1 MYFGTWS
8 RLTWFLPPHSPVG
21 GFATELYAAHYCHSR
36 TAFDSECRTTGLTS
50 KPHHAHGNFAPLM
63 WIVSPATGI
72 DFQPQTRLPCRPYY
86 TAVPIGWQYV
96 FPAKNNI
103 CVVFFRMSRRFR
115 SKRKFILC
123 FLRNYFEFAGSAP
136 YAHKCGAP
144 CFELYFRKDAF
155 SSFSVLFPICRILQK
170 LHPQAC
176 KTRKLFGSGL
186 PEVLSLSAKHS
197 DYKSAKIGCQTL
209 RRTKFRQFYENT
221 LKNLRI
227 RGKLWNTDKTNA
239 VFKPVARFSA
249 GRIRPMQCRCAVR
262 CAA

>member
-36 TAFDSECRTTGLTS
+36 TAFGFECRTTGLTS

-136 YAHKCGAP
+136 YAHKCGVL
-144 CFELYFRKDAF
+144 CFELYF
-155 SSFSVLFPICRILQK
+155 
-170 LHPQAC
+170 
-176 KTRKLFGSGL
+176 
-186 PEVLSLSAKHS
+186 VLSFILKGCLFFRFCFIPHMPDFAKT
-197 DYKSAKIGCQTL
+197 A
-209 RRTKFRQFYENT
+209 
-221 LKNLRI
+221 
-227 RGKLWNTDKTNA
+227 
-239 VFKPVARFSA
+239 SA
-249 GRIRPMQCRCAVR
+249 GM
-262 CAA
+262 